1 MAIGDKFLTTHSF
14 NCASD
19 MSASS
24 VQYSFVRLVASGVA
38 LCTAETDIPVGVL
51 QNSPVLGEAAVVA
64 IAGISK
70 LRVGAA
76 NVAVGNR
83 VGTSATAR
91 ALALTAGTSTGF
103 YVAGQVVDVDATANA
118 GAIVTAA
125 INCASLAR
133 NA

>member
-1 MAIGDKFLTTHSF
+1 MAIGDKFLVTHTF

-24 VQYSFVRLVASGVA
+24 VQYSFVKLVATGVA
-38 LCTAETDIPVGVL
+38 LCTAETDVPAGVL
-51 QNSPVLGEAAVVA
+51 QNSPALGEAAVVA
-64 IAGISK
+64 ISGITK
-70 LRVGAA
+70 LKVGAS

-103 YVAGQVVDVDATANA
+103 YVAGQVLDIDATANA

-125 INCASLAR
+125 VCSAISR